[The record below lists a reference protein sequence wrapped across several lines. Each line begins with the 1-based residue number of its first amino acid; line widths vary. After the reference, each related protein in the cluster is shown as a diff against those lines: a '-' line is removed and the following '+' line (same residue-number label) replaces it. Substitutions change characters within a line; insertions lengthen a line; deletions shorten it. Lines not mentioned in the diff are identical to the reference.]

1 MPIRKKLSALRREA
15 EKRNESMRGGVLW
28 RAADFL
34 VYLVLIV
41 LIMFSVRAVLIDPV
55 RVDGKSMLDT
65 LQDGEIMVTDRMAY
79 AFRSPKRGD
88 IVLCYYPDAY
98 YEDQSLNYATRVKR
112 VVAVGGDTIETR
124 DGVLYVNGEKV
135 DEPYLTEER
144 IGNQF
149 IQYQTIPED
158 SVYVLGDN
166 RSVSRDSRY
175 DTVGPIPLCRVVGKP
190 RLVLTVNRPN
200 DGSLKFQCKLRLI

>member
-1 MPIRKKLSALRREA
+1 MTIRKSVPALRREA
-15 EKRNESMRGGVLW
+15 ERRNEALSGGVLW
-28 RAADFL
+28 RSVDFL

-55 RVDGKSMLDT
+55 RVDGNSMLDT
-65 LQDGEIMVTDRMAY
+65 LTNGEIMVADRTAY

-88 IVLCYYPDAY
+88 IVLCYYPDEY
-98 YEDQSLNYATRVKR
+98 YQEQSLSFATRVKR

-124 DGVLYVNGEKV
+124 DGDIYVNGEKI
-135 DEPYLTEER
+135 DEPYLTPDR

-149 IQYQTIPED
+149 IRLQTVPED

-166 RSVSRDSRY
+166 RSVSRDSRF
-175 DTVGPIPLCRVVGKP
+175 DSVGPIPLCRVVGKP
-190 RLVLTVNRPN
+190 LVVMTVKTNPFNVRFRLL
-200 DGSLKFQCKLRLI
+200 